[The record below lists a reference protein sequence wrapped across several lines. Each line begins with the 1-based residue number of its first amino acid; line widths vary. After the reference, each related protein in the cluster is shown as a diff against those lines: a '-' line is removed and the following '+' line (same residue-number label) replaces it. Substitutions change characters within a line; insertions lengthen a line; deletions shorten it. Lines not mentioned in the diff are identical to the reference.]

1 MAVRFLVMGHYVNLN
16 CRQHTF
22 QSVQFLYHVRPLVT
36 PWTAARQAS
45 LSITNSR
52 SLLKLMSI
60 KLVMP
65 SNHSSSVIP
74 FSSCLQSFPESGFF
88 QMSQFF
94 TSGGQNIGASA
105 SASVLLMNI
114 QNWFP
119 SGLTGLIFLQSKGLS
134 RVFSN
139 TAVQKHQF
147 FSAQPSLWSN
157 THIQTW
163 LLEKP

>member
-45 LSITNSR
+45 LSITNSQ

-105 SASVLLMNI
+105 SASVLSLGL
-114 QNWFP
+114 
-119 SGLTGLIFLQSKGLS
+119 SGLISLHSKGLS
-134 RVFSN
+134 RVFPS
-139 TAVQKHQF
+139 TTVQKHQF
-147 FSAQPSLWSN
+147 FGTQLSFFFLN
-157 THIQTW
+157 
-163 LLEKP
+163 

>member
-1 MAVRFLVMGHYVNLN
+1 MGHYVNLN

-74 FSSCLQSFPESGFF
+74 FSSCLQSFPASGSF
-88 QMSQFF
+88 QMSQLF

-105 SASVLLMNI
+105 SASVLPL
-114 QNWFP
+114 
-119 SGLTGLIFLQSKGLS
+119 GLTGLISLHSKGLS
-134 RVFSN
+134 RVFPS
-139 TAVQKHQF
+139 TQF
-147 FSAQPSLWSN
+147 KSIYSSSLSFLYSPTLTSIHDYWKN
-157 THIQTW
+157 HEITKQ
-163 LLEKP
+163 